1 MFQTI
6 QKAIGVSRFR
16 ASIPLYLKKAQM
28 RPLVI
33 TARRGAQPFVVLS
46 ADAYNKL
53 VEMRENAIDAR
64 ELAYLVRR
72 DKKMIPWK
80 K

>member
-6 QKAIGVSRFR
+6 PKAVGVSRFR
-16 ASIPLYLKKAQM
+16 ASIPLYLKKAQE

-33 TARRGAQPFVVLS
+33 TARRGTLPFVVLS

-53 VEMRENAIDAR
+53 VEMRENAIDAH
-64 ELAYLVRR
+64 ELARLVKR
-72 DKKMIPWK
+72 DKRMISWR
-80 K
+80 